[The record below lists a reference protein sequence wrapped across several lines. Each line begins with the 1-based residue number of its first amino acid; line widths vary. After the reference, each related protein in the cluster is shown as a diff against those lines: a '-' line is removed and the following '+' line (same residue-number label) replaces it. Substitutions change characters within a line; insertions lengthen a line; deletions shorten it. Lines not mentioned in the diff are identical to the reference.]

1 MERFVG
7 GVHPL
12 TIPQDAYVPD
22 RHRDAPA
29 PGNEIASHY
38 RNCFGCGQDHPT
50 GLHIAITAGEGLTIT
65 SEFEVT
71 EHHQGAPGIA
81 HGGLLALAFDESLSA
96 TNWLIRVPAV
106 TAHLEVSYRMPV
118 PVGTRV
124 FIKAEIVAV
133 KGRKMWS
140 RAEGHLNSLDGPI
153 GVGAEALF
161 MQVELEHFEKF
172 GRAEDLKV
180 AASDPRVLD
189 HVAGLSGSGA
199 EVLGLDVPGLDIAP

>member
-12 TIPQDAYVPD
+12 TIPPDAVVPQ
-22 RHRDAPA
+22 RHKDAPA
-29 PGNEIASHY
+29 PGHEIASHY

-50 GLHIAITAGEGLTIT
+50 GLHIAITASEGLRIT

-124 FIKAEIVAV
+124 FINAEIIAV

-140 RAEGHLNSLDGPI
+140 RAEGHLNTPDGPV

-161 MQVELEHFEKF
+161 MQVSLEHFEKY
-172 GRAEDLKV
+172 GRAEDLQV
-180 AASDPRVLD
+180 AATDPRVLD
-189 HVAGLSGSGA
+189 HIA
-199 EVLGLDVPGLDIAP
+199 GLDIAP